1 MSGTNKNDLEAMSPE
16 EIVQAISQYVQEL
29 RRRGRYDLITQA
41 VGSSA
46 VEHIRIE
53 AARSSLSRLVITRD
67 YRFLLIDYGKEVF
80 LSPIHKAVYLLFL
93 AHPEGIEFKQ
103 LVDYRKEL
111 YTLYL
116 KMCNRMD
123 LDKIEE
129 TIDHLV
135 NPLDN
140 AINEKCSR
148 IKKAFTDI
156 LDEYVATYYVISG
169 HSRLT
174 VLGDSKVWFK
184 RNKVITLPRHLV
196 CYEMVN

>member
-1 MSGTNKNDLEAMSPE
+1 MSDTDKKTLESMPPE
-16 EIVQAISQYVQEL
+16 QIVQAISECVQEL
-29 RRRGRYDLITQA
+29 QRRGRYDLITQA

-53 AARSSLSRLVITRD
+53 AARSSLSRLKITRD
-67 YRFLLIDYGKEVF
+67 YRFLLVDYGKEIF

-103 LVDYRKEL
+103 LVDYREEL
-111 YTLYL
+111 YDLYL
-116 KMCNRMD
+116 RICNRLD

-156 LDEYVATYYVISG
+156 LDEYVASYYVISG
-169 HSRLT
+169 HTRLN
-174 VLGDSKVWFK
+174 VPGDSKVWFK
-184 RNKVITLPRHLV
+184 RNKVITLPRDLV
-196 CYEMVN
+196 CYDLD

>member
-1 MSGTNKNDLEAMSPE
+1 MNEIDKSTLAEMSPE
-16 EIVQAISQYVQEL
+16 QIVQTISLCVQEL
-29 RRRGRYDLITQA
+29 QRRGRYDLITQA
-41 VGSSA
+41 IGSSA
-46 VEHIRIE
+46 VEHIRLE

-67 YRFLLIDYGKEVF
+67 YRFLLVDYGKEIM

-103 LVDYRKEL
+103 LVDYREEL
-111 YTLYL
+111 YDLYL
-116 KMCNRMD
+116 RMCNRMD

-148 IKKAFTDI
+148 IKKAFTDV
-156 LDEYVATYYVISG
+156 LDEYVASFYVISG
-169 HSRLT
+169 HSRLD
-174 VLGDSKVWFK
+174 VPGDTKLWFRRK
-184 RNKVITLPRHLV
+184 KVITLPRSLV
-196 CYEMVN
+196 CYESKR